1 MVDEA
6 ETPEEYDPL
15 QVEASAEKRF
25 FIDMLT
31 KDIELLPA
39 IADLVDNSV
48 DGARAIGGA
57 DLNGQWIH
65 LEVGPDKFVIA
76 DNAGGISAD
85 IARNYAFRFGRP
97 AKFKGVAGSVGQ
109 FGIGM
114 KRAIFKLGKGFEV
127 ASRHRGAEVKSSSR
141 FRIAEDVATWAS
153 RATDWTFRFAELEE
167 NIDLPAEHEPGT
179 TITVDPLHPSV
190 QDDLGDAAIVS
201 NLCLELST
209 RHQRSL
215 VAGLEIQVNGNK
227 LTAHRPMLQAA
238 DNFKPINY
246 SFSVP
251 AGSEGG
257 VVNVQLVA
265 GTTAATGTKDVGMDV
280 EVDED
285 DAQNFQN
292 TGEAGWYV
300 FCNDRLLLA
309 ADRSTTTGWGSAA
322 AAYHPQYRN
331 FRGYV
336 YMSADD
342 AGLLPWNTTKT
353 AVDRDA
359 QVFRDVVSEMK
370 KALVDVQAVINRIK
384 IETGRYADLVE
395 EQEEAGEDVSPKTD
409 LLKAVD
415 DAPNIVVESLP
426 VSKAAVAPPST
437 VFPKKAKAAP
447 DQKRISY
454 SVEPERY
461 EKMAAAFGTRSAP
474 ELGRKTF
481 EYVWDAELG

>member
-1 MVDEA
+1 MADQAKVI
-6 ETPEEYDPL
+6 EEYDPL
-15 QVEASAEKRF
+15 EVKAGAEKRF

-48 DGARAIGGA
+48 DGARAVGGS
-57 DLNGQWIH
+57 DLSTQWIH
-65 LEVGPDKFVIA
+65 LDVSPDKFVIS

-97 AKFKGVAGSVGQ
+97 ENFKGVPGSVGQ

-127 ASRHRGAEVKSSSR
+127 SSTYRGATAKSSSR
-141 FRIAEDVATWAS
+141 FRITEDVNAWA
-153 RATDWTFRFAELEE
+153 AIMTDWKFHFAEIAEG
-167 NIDLPAEHEPGT
+167 IDLPKDDKPGT

-190 QDDLGDAAIVS
+190 QDDLGDQAVVDK
-201 NLCLELST
+201 LCLELST

-215 VAGLEIQVNGNK
+215 VAGLVITVNDVP

-238 DNFKPINY
+238 ENFKPINY
-246 SFSVP
+246 SFDVP
-251 AGSEGG
+251 AGDGG
-257 VVNVQLVA
+257 VVHVQLVA
-265 GTTAATGTKDVGMDV
+265 GTTKGTGAK

-292 TGEAGWYV
+292 TGDAGWYV

-309 ADRSTTTGWGSAA
+309 ADKSATTGWGGAG

-331 FRGYV
+331 FRGFV

-342 AGLLPWNTTKT
+342 ASLLPWNTTKT

-359 QVFRDVVSEMK
+359 QVFRAVVSEMK
-370 KALVDVQAVINRIK
+370 KALVDIQAVINRVK
-384 IETGRYADLVE
+384 IENARYVVE
-395 EQEEAGEDVSPKTD
+395 VEAHEERGEAPPPKTE
-409 LLKAVD
+409 LLKVAEET
-415 DAPNIVVESLP
+415 PNIVVEDLP
-426 VSKAAVAPPST
+426 ESKDASAPPSF
-437 VFPKKAKAAP
+437 VFPKKPKTTP
-447 DQKRISY
+447 DQKRIAY
-454 SVEPERY
+454 TVEPDRY
-461 EKMAAAFGTRSAP
+461 EKMAVVLGTHSGP
-474 ELGRKTF
+474 DLGRQTF
-481 EYVWDAELG
+481 EYVWNAELG